1 MKVNKLFFYFLI
13 FPFLLSAC
21 FDDEL
26 KEDKVKE
33 ITLVIY
39 EETEMGKATEDYLFE
54 YFVLSDSDEKGKRSG
69 MLTLIE
75 GINFDYERGYR
86 YTFKAQKIWMTDPPQ
101 DISNIKYNIQEMI
114 SKEKVI
120 TTDKEEKLTL
130 TIAAETVKFHPHYR
144 KDMEEKLYDALSAVD
159 VVLDRQMAIIEIE
172 GFDYEAGY
180 EYEIEVKKTIQADPY
195 AISYKLLDVLSK
207 KKK

>member
-1 MKVNKLFFYFLI
+1 MKKTRLFFSFVILSML
-13 FPFLLSAC
+13 FSAC
-21 FDDEL
+21 SEDLE
-26 KEDKVKE
+26 EDKVKE
-33 ITLVIY
+33 VTLIIY

-54 YFVLSDSDEKGKRSG
+54 YFVLSDSDEEGKRSG

-86 YTFKAQKIWMTDPPQ
+86 YTFKAQKIWMADPPQ
-101 DISNIKYNIQEMI
+101 DISSIKYNIQEMI

-120 TTDKEEKLTL
+120 ITDKEEKLIL
-130 TIAAETVKFHPHYR
+130 TVAAETVKFHPRHR
-144 KDMEEKLYDALSAVD
+144 KDLEEKLYDALSVVD
-159 VVLDRQMAIIEIE
+159 VALGKHMAIIEIE

-180 EYEIEVKKTIQADPY
+180 EYEIEVKKTTQADPY